1 MVIKSLMRLIHLKV
15 FFIVLLTAATTLVS
29 ANEDP
34 RNVRFYGHIGGGIG
48 IGFFQS
54 SDIENVL
61 PGLTIINVGFP
72 ISGVLRAGYSNII
85 QVEYRKLFA
94 GADHTME
101 TENQF
106 STTQIE
112 IDTEFDQDDIL
123 FKINPLVGGYHSDRS
138 PFFIVL
144 GMGNVEYKDDL
155 GDGFEGNSKTI
166 GVEWAS
172 FKNKSRFLTTY
183 GLKYISTDFDGG
195 TIPALTGETFKATD
209 YVFDVTFSVGFSM

>member
-1 MVIKSLMRLIHLKV
+1 MHINSFIPSIHLKAV
-15 FFIVLLTAATTLVS
+15 FFVLLLAATTLLS
-29 ANEDP
+29 ASEDP
-34 RNVRFYGHIGGGIG
+34 RNVRFYGHVGGGIG
-48 IGFFQS
+48 IDYFQS
-54 SDIENVL
+54 SDIENAL
-61 PGLTIINVGFP
+61 PGFTIINFGFP

-94 GADHTME
+94 GADHTIE

-106 STTQIE
+106 STTQFE

-123 FKINPLVGGYHSDRS
+123 FKINPFFGGYHSDRS
-138 PFFIVL
+138 PFFIMFGV
-144 GMGNVEYKDDL
+144 GNVEYKDNL

-183 GLKYISTDFDGG
+183 GLKYISIDFDGG
-195 TIPALTGETFKATD
+195 TIPALTGETFNATD
-209 YVFDVTFSVGFSM
+209 FVFDVTLSVGFSM